1 MHKVFLKNDE
11 IINKNFPYVIAEIG
25 VNHEG
30 SLTKAKELIDLAAL
44 GGAHAAKF
52 QTYKANNLASIN
64 SPAYWDTNKEKST
77 NQNELFKKYDA
88 FNKNEYYELHN
99 HCKRKDIDFLST
111 PFDIESVEYLDPV
124 LKFYKIASADITNV
138 PLLTAI
144 ANKKKPIVIST
155 GASKMS
161 EIKFAHDLLKKNGCP
176 DVSILHCVLNYPT
189 LNENANLLMIRD
201 LSETFPRS
209 TIGYSDHTIPDEKM
223 FILTTAYLMGAKIIE
238 KHFTDDKTLKGND
251 HYHAMDYEDLKK
263 FFSNLRNIIN
273 IQGYKKKDCLPTEE
287 ISRLNARRSII
298 VSKKILKGE
307 KISSSNITCKR
318 PGSGISPIHWNDILN
333 KKVNKNLDIDD
344 ILNWDDLKT

>member
-111 PFDIESVEYLDPV
+111 PFSRNL
-124 LKFYKIASADITNV
+124 F
-138 PLLTAI
+138 
-144 ANKKKPIVIST
+144 
-155 GASKMS
+155 
-161 EIKFAHDLLKKNGCP
+161 
-176 DVSILHCVLNYPT
+176 SIL
-189 LNENANLLMIRD
+189 
-201 LSETFPRS
+201 
-209 TIGYSDHTIPDEKM
+209 
-223 FILTTAYLMGAKIIE
+223 
-238 KHFTDDKTLKGND
+238 
-251 HYHAMDYEDLKK
+251 
-263 FFSNLRNIIN
+263 
-273 IQGYKKKDCLPTEE
+273 
-287 ISRLNARRSII
+287 
-298 VSKKILKGE
+298 
-307 KISSSNITCKR
+307 SSSK
-318 PGSGISPIHWNDILN
+318 
-333 KKVNKNLDIDD
+333 
-344 ILNWDDLKT
+344 